1 MAKTVLSNE
10 FVAQLSAS
18 YTRALRQIDSLVAQ
32 NRRLEKNNTMLAK
45 ALSKQGNDA
54 QEGRFVDGSMGM

>member
-18 YTRALRQIDSLVAQ
+18 YTRALRQIDSLIAQ
-32 NRRLEKNNTMLAK
+32 NRRLEKNNAELARV
-45 ALSKQGNDA
+45 LSQMTEIDA
-54 QEGRFVDGSMGM
+54 IAIQDSNG